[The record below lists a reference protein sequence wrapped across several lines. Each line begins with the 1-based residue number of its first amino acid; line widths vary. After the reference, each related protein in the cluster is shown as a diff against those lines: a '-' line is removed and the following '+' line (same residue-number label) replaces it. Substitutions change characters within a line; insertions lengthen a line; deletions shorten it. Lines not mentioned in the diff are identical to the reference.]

1 MWYNKNVENR
11 WIDDSSQRIRCINS
25 YNPPTA
31 IGGLL
36 LFVAYDEISDCY
48 YTTYNADNSLNRN
61 NYHSPL

>member
-36 LFVAYDEISDCY
+36 LFVAYDDISD
-48 YTTYNADNSLNRN
+48 
-61 NYHSPL
+61 

>member
-1 MWYNKNVENR
+1 MYNYILKFLLDNSDLCGIIKNVENR

-36 LFVAYDEISDCY
+36 LFVII
-48 YTTYNADNSLNRN
+48 TYNYTA
-61 NYHSPL
+61 YTP